1 MNINEIELD
10 DTEPSL
16 DEIKKLADNKRPYKC
31 KTYTREDRIKNLE
44 LARQKRKYK
53 KPLKTEPEPEPE
65 PERPIVI
72 MKHYK
77 KNPEPIKRT
86 DSYDVLFDNITNL
99 KDLIIN
105 QQDKL
110 DAIIKKNTKKPR
122 VKKVKEPVKSLDL
135 TITDDE
141 IKNIVESNDKAK
153 IIEAIE
159 KGRAYDIKNN
169 TDVKLRAFLDAMTKK
184 K

>member
-1 MNINEIELD
+1 
-10 DTEPSL
+10 
-16 DEIKKLADNKRPYKC
+16 
-31 KTYTREDRIKNLE
+31 
-44 LARQKRKYK
+44 
-53 KPLKTEPEPEPE
+53 
-65 PERPIVI
+65 

-77 KNPEPIKRT
+77 KKPKSQPEPEPIKRT

-110 DAIIKKNTKKPR
+110 DTIIKKNTKKPR

-141 IKNIVESNDKAK
+141 IKTIVESNDKAK
-153 IIEAIE
+153 IINMMDKA
-159 KGRAYDIKNN
+159 RAYDINNN
-169 TDVKLRAFLDAMTKK
+169 TDVKLKAFLDAMTKK
-184 K
+184 KY